1 MVCSAGAIVGGQGAA
16 IHGQCAKP
24 VVETTHGDS
33 GGVAGQIADQGNRG
47 APIGQGPTV
56 IQNQRRGRCHSHRR
70 NRGQALGAVV
80 GCGGVADL
88 QRAAVHGKC
97 AGDGVCAA
105 CKDRRAVAAFG
116 DGPRAG
122 DSAGQ
127 CARAGVGCE
136 IKGARAHGGGAG
148 VGVGAGE
155 DPSAGATFCDS
166 KAANCGAH
174 TLDNALNFVIVG
186 ITATQGEC
194 AGSATSAFLANI
206 ESCRS
211 KYQGARAVIC
221 NRSTASVGVC
231 PDLKKAIAGISASR
245 ID

>member
-1 MVCSAGAIVGGQGAA
+1 MIGHRRPPEERATVDGDVANDGGVGGSALQPE
-16 IHGQCAKP
+16 C
-24 VVETTHGDS
+24 S
-33 GGVAGQIADQGNRG
+33 GGDRGHAGVAVVSHQLQLSSAVDGETARAADAAVVTQAGGLVDGEGLAGGDGDVAAQGSAAGEVADRFAGIHIQGRGGGIGQGNR
-47 APIGQGPTV
+47 
-56 IQNQRRGRCHSHRR
+56 
-70 NRGQALGAVV
+70 AVV
-80 GCGGVADL
+80 RD
-88 QRAAVHGKC
+88 RAASAEGE
-97 AGDGVCAA
+97 
-105 CKDRRAVAAFG
+105 RA
-116 DGPRAG
+116 
-122 DSAGQ
+122 SAD
-127 CARAGVGCE
+127 
-136 IKGARAHGGGAG
+136 GGGAG

-166 KAANCGAH
+166 KAANCGAY

>member
-1 MVCSAGAIVGGQGAA
+1 MEVSS
-16 IHGQCAKP
+16 
-24 VVETTHGDS
+24 S
-33 GGVAGQIADQGNRG
+33 GGHDAGIHIQSRG
-47 APIGQGPTV
+47 GGIGQGE
-56 IQNQRRGRCHSHRR
+56 S
-70 NRGQALGAVV
+70 AVV
-80 GCGGVADL
+80 RD
-88 QRAAVHGKC
+88 RAASAEGE
-97 AGDGVCAA
+97 
-105 CKDRRAVAAFG
+105 RA
-116 DGPRAG
+116 
-122 DSAGQ
+122 SAD
-127 CARAGVGCE
+127 
-136 IKGARAHGGGAG
+136 GGGAG